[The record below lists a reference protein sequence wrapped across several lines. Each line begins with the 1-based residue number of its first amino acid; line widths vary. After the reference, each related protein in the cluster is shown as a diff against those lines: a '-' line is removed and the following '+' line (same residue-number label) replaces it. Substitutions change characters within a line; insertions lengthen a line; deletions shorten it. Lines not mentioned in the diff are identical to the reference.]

1 MIIVF
6 NNDEHKEIM
15 EPEAAKDEVTDE
27 QKRPIVCD
35 RVRKDV
41 SENF

>member
-1 MIIVF
+1 MITIF

-27 QKRPIVCD
+27 QQLPIVCD
-35 RVRKDV
+35 RARKDV
-41 SENF
+41 TENF